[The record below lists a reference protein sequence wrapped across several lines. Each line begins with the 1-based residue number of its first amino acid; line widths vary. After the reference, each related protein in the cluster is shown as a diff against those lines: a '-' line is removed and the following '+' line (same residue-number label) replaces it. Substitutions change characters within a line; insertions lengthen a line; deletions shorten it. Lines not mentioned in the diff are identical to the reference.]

1 MNKTDFI
8 KELERQTKLSAE
20 QCAAVN
26 DVLENNFIFR
36 KKNNPK
42 IVAELSERLDIDEA
56 EADGIFEL
64 SMSIIKSESKHALR
78 HPLGSKR

>member
-8 KELERQTKLSAE
+8 KELEIQIKLSAE

-36 KKNNPK
+36 KKNKLK
-42 IVAELSERLDIDEA
+42 IVAELAERLGVGET
-56 EADGIFEL
+56 EADSIFER
-64 SMSIIKSESKHALR
+64 SISIIKSEVNHSLR
-78 HPLGSKR
+78 HPLGSKQ